1 MKELI
6 DFSSLDEA
14 FGLPMSEPV
23 LIDWDECCIVTDE
36 AEPWN
41 KGKVG
46 VQEGLR
52 GEDNP
57 AKRPEVR
64 ERIAGTLREY
74 YKTTPFTE
82 AQDRGRRHGKGGKK
96 GRVQP
101 PEEKAKQI
109 AAQTGKKRKPHS
121 EATKQKMREAA
132 LRRYGKL

>member
-1 MKELI
+1 MNEPDWIKDLQ
-6 DFSSLDEA
+6 A
-14 FGLPMSEPV
+14 FGAALTEEDFDSEDFIPG
-23 LIDWDECCIVTDE
+23 I
-36 AEPWN
+36 ASPWN
-41 KGKVG
+41 KGKT
-46 VQEGLR
+46 GLGYGCF

-57 AKRPEVR
+57 AKRPEVK
-64 ERIAGTLREY
+64 EKIAETLREY
-74 YKTTPFTE
+74 YETNPLTE
-82 AQDRGRRHGKGGKK
+82 AQRESRRHGRGGKK